1 MRFYNTLTKRK
12 DEFVP
17 LEEGKVRMYA
27 CGPTVYDFFH
37 IGNARCFV
45 VFDMLRRYLEYRGY
59 EVKFV
64 QNFTDVDD
72 KIIKRANAEGVTQ
85 RDIAERYIAEYFTDA
100 KGLGIRPATIHPRA
114 TENIDEMIG
123 IVSTLIDNGH
133 AYAVDMGE
141 GNSDVYFRTLS
152 FKEYGKLSH
161 MPIDEL
167 EKGAR
172 IDVSEHK
179 EDALDFALWKAAKP
193 GEPYWESPWGKG
205 RPGWHIECSAMV
217 LRYLGESIDIHC
229 GGQDLTFPHHENEIA
244 QSECCT
250 GKPFARYWLHNG
262 YINVDNTKMSKS
274 LGNFFTVR
282 DAAAK
287 YGYPVIRF
295 FILSAH
301 YRSPINFSADILAQS
316 KNALERIINCINN
329 LEFYLKTAAPG
340 ELGDAKA
347 KAYKHK
353 ADFIEAMDDDFN
365 TADGIAAIFE
375 LVRDANELIAADA
388 SADAAKYTLDM
399 LTELCSLM
407 GFLPEKSDD
416 GEFTAMIEAKI
427 AERAAAKKAKNYA
440 EADKIRAEL
449 LEKGVVLEDTP
460 KGTKYRIE
468 R

>member
-12 DEFVP
+12 DEFTP
-17 LEEGKVRMYA
+17 IEPGKVRMYA

-37 IGNARCFV
+37 IGNARCFIS
-45 VFDMLRRYLEYRGY
+45 FDMLRRYFEYRGY

-85 RDIAERYIAEYFTDA
+85 KDIAERYIAEYFTDA
-100 KGLGIRPATIHPRA
+100 KGLGIRPATVHPRA
-114 TENIDEMIG
+114 TENIDEMIT
-123 IVSTLIDNGH
+123 IISSLIEKGH
-133 AYAVDMGE
+133 AYPVDMGD

-152 FKEYGKLSH
+152 FREYGKLSH

-172 IDVSEHK
+172 IDISEHK

-217 LRYLGESIDIHC
+217 LRYLGETIDIHC

-250 GKPFARYWLHNG
+250 GNPFANYWLHNG

-301 YRSPINFSADILAQS
+301 YRSPINFSQNILEQS
-316 KNALERIINCINN
+316 KNALDRITNCIDN
-329 LEFYLKTAAPG
+329 LKFYLKTAPSG
-340 ELGDAKA
+340 ELGEAKA
-347 KAYKHK
+347 NADKHK

-375 LVRDANELIAADA
+375 LVRDANELIAGNA
-388 SADAAKYTLDM
+388 SAEAAKYTLDM

-407 GFLPEKSDD
+407 GFLPEEKTDD
-416 GEFTAMIEAKI
+416 EFTAMIEEKI
-427 AERAAAKKAKNYA
+427 AERAAAKKAKDYA
-440 EADKIRAEL
+440 KADKIRAEL
-449 LEKGVVLEDTP
+449 LEKGVILEDTP

-468 R
+468 L